1 MKGIDVNDAKTTRS
15 VPAGF
20 LPHAHDPPPPTG

>member
-1 MKGIDVNDAKTTRS
+1 MKGIDVDDATTTRP

-20 LPHAHDPPPPTG
+20 LPHAQDPPPTG

>member
-1 MKGIDVNDAKTTRS
+1 MKGIDVDDPTTTRP

-20 LPHAHDPPPPTG
+20 LPHAHDPPPTG

>member
-1 MKGIDVNDAKTTRS
+1 MKGIDVNDAMTTT

-20 LPHAHDPPPPTG
+20 LPHAHDPPPTG